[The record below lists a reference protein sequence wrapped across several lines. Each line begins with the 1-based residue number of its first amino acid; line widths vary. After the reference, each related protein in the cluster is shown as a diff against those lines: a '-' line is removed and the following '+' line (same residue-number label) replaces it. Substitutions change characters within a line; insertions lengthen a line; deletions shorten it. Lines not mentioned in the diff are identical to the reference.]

1 MAKFYKKSQLT
12 FESGYVVNA
21 DGDVVALPPCVADQ
35 LNEIETTIQKAA
47 WLSEQPEEC
56 KGPDPSEFERQSCFG
71 KVPEIVVETPL
82 LDKKVKESVALEKEM
97 YAASC
102 AAELN
107 KLIVGFKEAFAFVS
121 EESFVEGDR
130 VVRLDLPTLG
140 DPLKLTADGLA
151 AAMGKMAF
159 DGEPEESDD

>member
-12 FESGYVVNA
+12 FESGYVVNT

-35 LNEIETTIQKAA
+35 LNEIETIIQKAI

-56 KGPDPSEFERQSCFG
+56 KGPDLSEFERESCFD

-82 LDKKVKESVALEKEM
+82 LDEKVKQSKAIEQEVH
-97 YAASC
+97 AACC
-102 AAELN
+102 ASELN
-107 KLIVGFKEAFAFVS
+107 KLIAGFKEAFAFVS
-121 EESFVEGDR
+121 EDSFVEGDR
-130 VVRLDLPTLG
+130 VVRLDLLTLG

-151 AAMGKMAF
+151 HAMGSTVF
-159 DGEPEESDD
+159 DSEPDEE